1 VVNYTREAGVRNLER
16 EIAKVCR
23 RIAKELVAAGNKKT
37 KSISLKITPERIRA
51 ILGPQKYKDTE
62 TSKSPEVGVATG
74 LAWTEVGGEILP
86 AEVTV
91 MKGKGQL
98 VLTGQ
103 LGDVMKESATAAL
116 SYIRSRSS
124 KLDVPDDFY
133 QTMDIHVHIPEGAIP
148 KDGPSAGIT
157 MTTSMVSALTNRPV
171 RQDIAMTG
179 EITLRGKVLKI
190 GGLKEKVL
198 AAHRHHI
205 LDVIIPHDNV
215 DDLDDI
221 SKKIRKDMNFY
232 PVENVDQVLEMA
244 LGATDNNDAAG
255 KVKGRP
261 RTKRAPRT
269 PKAPRS

>member
-1 VVNYTREAGVRNLER
+1 MQG
-16 EIAKVCR
+16 
-23 RIAKELVAAGNKKT
+23 
-37 KSISLKITPERIRA
+37 S
-51 ILGPQKYKDTE
+51 KD
-62 TSKSPEVGVATG
+62 PEVGVATG

-133 QTMDIHVHIPEGAIP
+133 QNMDIHVHIPEGAIP

-198 AAHRHHI
+198 AAHRAHI
-205 LDVIIPHDNV
+205 LDVIIPNDNV
-215 DDLDDI
+215 DDLEEI
-221 SKKIRKDMNFY
+221 SKKIRKEMKFY
-232 PVENVDQVLEMA
+232 PVDNVDQVLDMA
-244 LGATDNNDAAG
+244 LTAKDKSLGTVGG
-255 KVKGRP
+255 KSMVRGGRAVARP
-261 RTKRAPRT
+261 TRRVR
-269 PKAPRS
+269 